1 MSYSYGGWE
10 DEFSR
15 LTKENKFSG
24 KPAPKKEPTSSS
36 GLGSKPTPN
45 RRPRDIINNDENDD
59 SPYDSYLQKLGDEV
73 RAATIPGAVAE
84 GLDSYKSKSPEK
96 RVTEEGGST
105 PRGDRVRAYI
115 AQQKAYGLNAELD
128 KYTSLANGGI
138 PLQYSTTVSDAYSP
152 NNNTSVFDTEY
163 RPGGLADVGNLI
175 KSTVKQFIKKD
186 NVKVENADTPPETG
200 PIDTRAFSW
209 GLKPAID
216 SLKVDFGNN
225 TFGGRL
231 TAKPGG
237 KYNVYFDLTPWWEK
251 VTGR

>member
-10 DEFSR
+10 DEFSG

-59 SPYDSYLQKLGDEV
+59 SSYDSYLQKLGDEV

-84 GLDSYKSKSPEK
+84 GLDSYKSESPEK

-128 KYTSLANGGI
+128 KYTNLANA
-138 PLQYSTTVSDAYSP
+138 AYSKTVFDAT
-152 NNNTSVFDTEY
+152 NNNTSVFDAEY
-163 RPGGLADVGNLI
+163 YPGGLTDVGNLI

-200 PIDTRAFSW
+200 PLDTRAFS
-209 GLKPAID
+209 LRVKPAIN
-216 SLKVDFGNN
+216 SLKVDLGNN

-231 TAKPGG
+231 TIKPGG
-237 KYNVYFDLTPWWEK
+237 EYNVYFDLTRWYEK
-251 VTGR
+251 FTGR